1 MKPGRAGLNGLAIF
15 TILFLLGFG
24 FIVYAVPGSA
34 LVPAAS
40 SASATTS
47 YGPAAHVYF
56 SLVQVTPA
64 STPGGNATGY
74 AGISVSGES
83 LSVGW
88 FVKGAVPGEQLQMV
102 MQANGSGGATK
113 SFSLTTVKVSSL
125 GTAESQDA
133 VDLAYGYYSIGLVVV
148 DPTTSARSAV
158 LTSVPASAQVAI
170 QSSETTQSSTA
181 IGNSLSFALVSL
193 PVYLH
198 QTVPANYS
206 FREGGA
212 LIVALGN
219 HLQITTS
226 FLAQAN
232 TAFYTVVETT
242 HQNLTAGKVTT
253 SSTGGGVFKGNVTL
267 SPGTYQIGLLIYVD
281 GKTASPVA
289 VSIPRAIQ
297 ITLPVTSQTSTS
309 ATSTAT
315 KTSSSSSEASR
326 TSSTT
331 TSASTS
337 HPIEAVTRLGF
348 TNITV
353 AGAPQGYVYGRGIG
367 GYAVTGGNIYFS
379 LAFTGQNPSTHY
391 SLLLIVNGSARTIGD
406 YTTSAN
412 GGGNVGASAALG
424 SGRFVLSLTVLDASS
439 FSKPTAVLASD
450 PSTFTVS
457 THVITTTTASTHTTT
472 SRSTEPGGPTG
483 HSWVFNL
490 TQAAVTS
497 APAGYRFAT
506 SGKAVVT
513 LTSPFSL
520 LNVEL
525 GFDDANPSTT
535 YNAVLVLNGTAVDVG
550 TMTTNR
556 DGEADLH
563 GSVQVNPGRYLLGV
577 MVYDVSDVAAFKAAS
592 PVLVLVSD
600 PNTQLA
606 IIVPPSEGRGSASS
620 SASGRSES
628 STTQGS
634 FSSTVAKAA
643 TTINAGAEVETQIQ
657 DAVNS
662 LTIPVTVQVTPLS
675 SSTSVR
681 DSRFSLSVGQ
691 QVGNGLVIGIS
702 GVNVTGPRVLLIN
715 MSKTSPLAL
724 YPALNVTLDGVPV
737 VEASSA
743 LQVLS
748 PSPTDPARYVL
759 IATATSIQLLV
770 SIPHFSVHL
779 IQVAGIV
786 VNNIVNTLALD
797 APILAGSLLVITLA
811 FAGAYA
817 ARKRFFSIL

>member
-24 FIVYAVPGSA
+24 FVVYAVPGSA
-34 LVPAAS
+34 LAPAATS
-40 SASATTS
+40 TSTTTS
-47 YGPAAHVYF
+47 YAPAARVYYR
-56 SLVQVTPA
+56 LVQVAPA
-64 STPGGNATGY
+64 ATPGGNATGY
-74 AGISVSGES
+74 AGISISGES
-83 LSVGW
+83 LNVGW

-102 MQANGSGGATK
+102 MHVNGSGGATK
-113 SFSLTTVKVSSL
+113 SFSLTTVTVSSL
-125 GTAESQDA
+125 GTAESQGT
-133 VDLAYGYYSIGLVVV
+133 VDLDYGYYSIGLVVI
-148 DPTTSARSAV
+148 DPATSTHSAI

-219 HLQITTS
+219 QLQITTS

-232 TAFYTVVETT
+232 TAFYTVVQTT
-242 HQNLTAGKVTT
+242 HQNFTAGKVTT
-253 SSTGGGVFKGNVTL
+253 TSTGGGVFKGNVTL
-267 SPGTYQIGLLIYVD
+267 SPGTYQVGLLIYVD

-289 VSIPRAIQ
+289 VSVPRAIQ
-297 ITLPVTSQTSTS
+297 ITLPVTSQTST
-309 ATSTAT
+309 ATSTTT

-326 TSSTT
+326 TSTT
-331 TSASTS
+331 TNATTS

-353 AGAPQGYVYGRGIG
+353 AGAPQGYVYGRGSG

-379 LAFTGQNPSTHY
+379 LAFTGQNPGTHY
-391 SLLLIVNGSARTIGD
+391 SLLLTVNGSARTIGD
-406 YTTSAN
+406 YTTSAS

-457 THVITTTTASTHTTT
+457 THVITTTTVSTHTTT
-472 SRSTEPGGPTG
+472 SRSTEPGGPTR

-490 TQAAVTS
+490 TPAAVTS

-513 LTSPFSL
+513 LTSPFSS

-535 YNAVLVLNGTAVDVG
+535 YNAVLVLNGTVVDVG

-563 GSVQVNPGRYLLGV
+563 GSVQVNPGRYLLGL

-600 PNTQLA
+600 PSTQLA
-606 IIVPPSEGRGSASS
+606 MIVPPSEGHGSASS
-620 SASGRSES
+620 PASGRSEG
-628 STTQGS
+628 STTQS
-634 FSSTVAKAA
+634 SLSSTAAKAA
-643 TTINAGAEVETQIQ
+643 KTINAGEEVETQIKN
-657 DAVNS
+657 AVDS
-662 LTIPVTVQVTPLS
+662 LTIPVTVQVTPLF

-786 VNNIVNTLALD
+786 VNSIVNTLALD

-817 ARKRFFSIL
+817 ARRRFFSIL

>member
-24 FIVYAVPGSA
+24 FVVYAVPGSA
-34 LVPAAS
+34 PAPAAAS
-40 SASATTS
+40 STSTTS
-47 YGPAAHVYF
+47 YAPAARVYYR
-56 SLVQVTPA
+56 LVQVAPA
-64 STPGGNATGY
+64 ATPGGNATGY
-74 AGISVSGES
+74 AGISISGES
-83 LSVGW
+83 LNVGW
-88 FVKGAVPGEQLQMV
+88 VVKGAVPGEQLQMV
-102 MQANGSGGATK
+102 MQASGSGGATK
-113 SFSLTTVKVSSL
+113 SFSLTTVTVSSL
-125 GTAESQDA
+125 GTAESQGT
-133 VDLAYGYYSIGLVVV
+133 VDLDYGYYSIGLVVI
-148 DPTTSARSAV
+148 DPTTSTHSAI

-170 QSSETTQSSTA
+170 QSTETTHSSTA

-212 LIVALGN
+212 LVVALGN
-219 HLQITTS
+219 QLQITTS

-232 TAFYTVVETT
+232 TAFYTVVQTT

-267 SPGTYQIGLLIYVD
+267 SPGTYQLGLLIYVD

-289 VSIPRAIQ
+289 VSVPRAIQ

-309 ATSTAT
+309 ATATTT

-331 TSASTS
+331 NATTS
-337 HPIEAVTRLGF
+337 HPIETVTRLGF

-353 AGAPQGYVYGRGIG
+353 AGAPQGYVYGRGSG

-379 LAFTGQNPSTHY
+379 LAFTGQNPGTHY
-391 SLLLIVNGSARTIGD
+391 SLLLTVNGSARTIGD
-406 YTTSAN
+406 YTTSAS
-412 GGGNVGASAALG
+412 GGGNVGVSAALG
-424 SGRFVLSLTVLDASS
+424 TGRFVLSLTVLDAST

-457 THVITTTTASTHTTT
+457 THVITTTTVSTHTTT

-490 TQAAVTS
+490 TPAAVTS
-497 APAGYRFAT
+497 APPGYRFAT

-513 LTSPFSL
+513 LTSPFSSL
-520 LNVEL
+520 RVEL

-535 YNAVLVLNGTAVDVG
+535 YNAVLVLNGTVVDVG

-563 GSVQVNPGRYLLGV
+563 GSVQVNPGRYLLGL

-606 IIVPPSEGRGSASS
+606 MIVPTSGTHESTSS
-620 SASGRSES
+620 SPAGGGREG
-628 STTQGS
+628 STTQTS
-634 FSSTVAKAA
+634 SSTVARAA
-643 TTINAGAEVETQIQ
+643 TTINAGKEVETQIQ

-662 LTIPVTVQVTPLS
+662 LTIPVTVQVTPLF

-786 VNNIVNTLALD
+786 VNSIVNTLALD

-817 ARKRFFSIL
+817 ARRRFFSIL